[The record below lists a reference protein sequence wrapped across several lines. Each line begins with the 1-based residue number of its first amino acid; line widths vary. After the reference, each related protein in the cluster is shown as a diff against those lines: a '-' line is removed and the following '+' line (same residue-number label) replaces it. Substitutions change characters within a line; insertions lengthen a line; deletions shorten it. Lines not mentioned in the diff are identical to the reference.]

1 MRLVLIV
8 FTLVVTSVVHV
19 LFAELSRILVRQS
32 DSHVTSTTAE
42 FGTPT
47 IMAPGPVFL
56 SWDMMVSERNEAS
69 CCATHIGSDDL
80 MAERFGV
87 ITDCLDVVSPS
98 FGIVPLYHFL
108 DPMPSLLGSLQSEEE
123 SELRLDAKVDWEEKF
138 DHFISHVKENY
149 TTNGNS
155 FVDLL
160 PDLM

>member
-19 LFAELSRILVRQS
+19 LFVELSRILVRQS
-32 DSHVTSTTAE
+32 DSHVTSMTAE
-42 FGTPT
+42 FGTST

-108 DPMPSLLGSLQSEEE
+108 DPMPSLL
-123 SELRLDAKVDWEEKF
+123 
-138 DHFISHVKENY
+138 
-149 TTNGNS
+149 
-155 FVDLL
+155 
-160 PDLM
+160 